1 MKVDDI
7 AVRCKMKKIYMLVI
21 PALLLGAHLTAVRA
35 AEEKK
40 AKELIWGCEFKSVAI
55 SVNPNKSRYRI
66 GEKIEVYVAIRNVGE
81 EEVMVIC
88 TGGFI
93 ADYRLVLFDI
103 KGRPAEKTERAEKFE
118 ASLGQKG
125 DTPMSNSGTRLNP
138 GKTFN
143 QFQILNDWIKIE
155 KEGTYF
161 LVVMRRLQESWDNG
175 FMISNAAKII
185 ITNGENQPAPDQHYT
200 PSENNALGQ
209 NRRLEAGKYLVIGGL
224 CAILILGSI
233 ALLKKASSRSK

>member
-1 MKVDDI
+1 
-7 AVRCKMKKIYMLVI
+7 MKKIYMLVI
-21 PALLLGAHLTAVRA
+21 PALLLGAHLLAVRA

-40 AKELIWGCEFKSVAI
+40 AKELIWGGAFKGVAI
-55 SVNPNKSRYRI
+55 SVSPTKSRYRVD
-66 GEKIEVYVAIRNVGE
+66 EKIEVSVTIRNVGE
-81 EEVMVIC
+81 EKVMAIF
-88 TGGFI
+88 TGGFLENF
-93 ADYRLVLFDI
+93 RLALFDI
-103 KGRPAEKTERAEKFE
+103 KGRPVEKTERTENFE
-118 ASLGQKG
+118 AFLGRKKLSP
-125 DTPMSNSGTRLNP
+125 TSGSTTRLNP
-138 GKTFN
+138 GETFE
-143 QFQILNDWIKIE
+143 QYQTFSLNDWIKIE

-161 LVVMRRLQESWDNG
+161 LVVMCKLKMSWDEG

>member
-1 MKVDDI
+1 
-7 AVRCKMKKIYMLVI
+7 MKKIYMLVI
-21 PALLLGAHLTAVRA
+21 PALLLGAHLTAARA

-40 AKELIWGCEFKSVAI
+40 AKELIWGGAFKGVAI
-55 SVNPNKSRYRI
+55 SVNPNKSLYRMD
-66 GEKIEVYVAIRNVGE
+66 EKIEVLVTIRNVGVE
-81 EEVMVIC
+81 KTMVIC

-93 ADYRLVLFDI
+93 ENYRLALFDI

-155 KEGTYF
+155 KDGTYF
-161 LVVMRRLQESWDNG
+161 LVVMRKLKESWDEG

-185 ITNGENQPAPDQHYT
+185 ITNGEDQSSPDQHYT
-200 PSENNALGQ
+200 PSENNTLGQ
-209 NRRLEAGKYLVIGGL
+209 DRRLEAGKYLVIGGL

>member
-1 MKVDDI
+1 
-7 AVRCKMKKIYMLVI
+7 MKKIYMLVI

-40 AKELIWGCEFKSVAI
+40 ARELIWGCEFKSVAI
-55 SVNPNKSRYRI
+55 SVNPKKSRYRM
-66 GEKIEVYVAIRNVGE
+66 GEKIEVQVVIRNAGE
-81 EEVMVIC
+81 EEVMVIY

-93 ADYRLVLFDI
+93 QNYRLALFDI
-103 KGRPAEKTERAEKFE
+103 KGRPAGKTERAENFE
-118 ASLGQKG
+118 ASLGRKR
-125 DTPMSNSGTRLNP
+125 DTPTSGTGTRLNP
-138 GKTFN
+138 GETFN

-155 KEGTYF
+155 KDGTYF
-161 LVVMRRLQESWDNG
+161 LVVMRKLKESWDEG

-185 ITNGENQPAPDQHYT
+185 ITNSEDQSSPDQHYT
-200 PSENNALGQ
+200 PSENNTLGQ
-209 NRRLEAGKYLVIGGL
+209 NRRLEAGKYLAIGGL